1 MSEPTDRLGASKTTG
16 PSSYRVCRCRGVT
29 VPGSWNAVDEVVT
42 PRGLG
47 PCSRIVKRRTRLAS
61 AVN

>member
-1 MSEPTDRLGASKTTG
+1 MSEPTHRLGAFHDDRAFLLTG
-16 PSSYRVCRCRGVT
+16 VQVQGCDGAGKLERRRR
-29 VPGSWNAVDEVVT
+29 VT